1 MLEFFTY
8 QSVSGNAFNFDGKA
22 VEFLVV
28 GLEADF
34 FKQGFHVFLTFARVG
49 DVKSPA
55 VDLEFAFRSVEV

>member
-8 QSVSGNAFNFDGKA
+8 QRVSGNAFNVEGKA
-22 VEFLVV
+22 VESVVV

-49 DVKSPA
+49 DVKGSA
-55 VDLEFAFRSVEV
+55 VDLEFAFQSVAV